1 MTVAEI
7 LKSIKFVVNPNGQQ
21 SAVMVDMN
29 LWEQILTILKD
40 AEDADEMR
48 QARTIKED
56 KISWNITKKEL
67 KLGE

>member
-7 LKSIKFVVNPNGQQ
+7 LKSVKFVVNPNGQQ

-29 LWEQILTILKD
+29 LWEQILTVLED
-40 AEDADEMR
+40 AEDADEMKQIR
-48 QARTIKED
+48 AIKEE
-56 KISWNITKKEL
+56 KIPWNIAKKEL

>member
-40 AEDADEMR
+40 AEDPDEMR

>member
-40 AEDADEMR
+40 AEDAYEMR

>member
-7 LKSIKFVVNPNGQQ
+7 LKSVKFVVNPNGQQ

-29 LWEQILTILKD
+29 LWEQILTVLED
-40 AEDADEMR
+40 AEDADEMKQTR
-48 QARTIKED
+48 AIKED
-56 KISWNITKKEL
+56 KIPWNLAKKEL